1 MQRILYDGGKYMVV
15 KKCEYCGTEYDALLT
30 QCPLCG
36 RSSESDDFDERQKEM
51 DILAAGSQRSVSK
64 PGKRLAK
71 KKKKA
76 VKPVVSKPK
85 ADEIYKIPRWMMLV
99 ICALLGAA
107 VVLGAGFAIHNLGWF
122 SKKAEAPA
130 SAQQN
135 QQQPDAQTQPQ
146 PEQVPAADPVPEKTG
161 EEQYMNEEDYENTH
175 ADEQGADE
183 LVPCRNL
190 TLAAQT
196 VSFDEPDLFY
206 NISFTRE
213 PSNCNEPVTY
223 ASSDES
229 VATVNQ
235 QGKIVAVNKGSAVI
249 SVTSGTQTA
258 TCIVTCDFVFQ
269 ETPLEEEQLPMELNN
284 TDMTFFAPGEQFALV
299 VRNAPEDAE
308 ITFVS
313 SDPSIATV
321 SSSGLITAKSSG
333 TITITVTVDTGDKF
347 TSIVRCNLGESAES
361 GSAESTK
368 YILSNYDVTMGIQGE
383 HFQISLKDAN
393 GTKVKGLLWTSS
405 DTAVC
410 TVESDGTV
418 TAAGRGTAYVSTT
431 YEGTGYQCI
440 VRCSFR

>member
-1 MQRILYDGGKYMVV
+1 MVV
-15 KKCEYCGTEYDALLT
+15 KKCEFCGTEYDAYLM

-36 RSSESDDFDERQKEM
+36 RSSEPVSYDEEQTEL

-71 KKKKA
+71 KTKTGKPAKKQSEENE
-76 VKPVVSKPK
+76 V
-85 ADEIYKIPRWMMLV
+85 YKIPRWMLLV
-99 ICALLGAA
+99 ICALLFSA

-122 SKKAEAPA
+122 EKKSEAQTPV
-130 SAQQN
+130 QQTS
-135 QQQPDAQTQPQ
+135 QQDAQT
-146 PEQVPAADPVPEKTG
+146 EQKTELNPIPDKTA

-175 ADEQGADE
+175 ADESGADE
-183 LVPCRNL
+183 LVPCKNL

-196 VSFDEPDLFY
+196 VSFDEPELFY

-249 SVTSGTQTA
+249 SVTCGTQTA
-258 TCIVTCDFVFQ
+258 TCIVTCDFTYQ
-269 ETPLEEEQLPMELNN
+269 EEPLEEEQLPMELNN
-284 TDMTFFAPGEQFALV
+284 TDMTFFSPGEQFALI

-308 ITFVS
+308 ITYVS
-313 SDPSIATV
+313 SDPAVATV
-321 SSSGLITAKSSG
+321 SASGLITAKSSG

-347 TSIVRCNLGESAES
+347 TSIVRCNLGDSAES
-361 GSAESTK
+361 GSAEGGK
-368 YILSNYDVTMGIQGE
+368 YLLSNYDVTMGIQGE
-383 HFQISLKDAN
+383 RFQLSLKEED
-393 GTKVKGLLWTSS
+393 GTKIKGLLWTSS
-405 DTAVC
+405 DTSVC
-410 TVESDGTV
+410 TVEADGTV